1 MSGFDEN
8 PFGEPTVDNPFA
20 DPSVTQVTKQTTNA
34 HKGLED
40 YNPFA
45 DQAPP
50 RNTAPMRGA
59 ANPPYQPSSQPAIMQ
74 PTQEINPPPSYTKS
88 AQQSQPQ
95 QLSAAEFQAEL
106 DRRQEELE
114 RKAAELARREE
125 ELRNAPYNVR
135 RNNWPPL
142 PENNILG
149 LQPCFYQDINV
160 EIPPEF
166 QGVVRNLYY
175 LWMFHSSLMILNV
188 LGGLLLFLHTREFS
202 TFGVG
207 VIYAIL
213 FTPFS
218 FICWYRPVYKAFRSD
233 SSFNFMV
240 FFFIFFFQFIITIFQ
255 ALGMSGAGTCGLA
268 TALGTFDGTPS
279 GTIIGIFLLL
289 IAGGF
294 CCAAFI
300 DFLLLAKV
308 HRIYRST
315 GASFAKAQQEFT
327 SEIMRNQHVRDAA
340 GNVVSAAVQNQ
351 FNNPQQ
357 PARSPSSRY

>member
-1 MSGFDEN
+1 MSGFDDN

-20 DPSVTQVTKQTTNA
+20 DPSVTQVTKQATNA
-34 HKGLED
+34 TQGLED

-45 DQAPP
+45 DQAPQ
-50 RNTAPMRGA
+50 RNAPPVRGA

-74 PTQEINPPPSYTKS
+74 PTQEVAPPSYTKT
-88 AQQSQPQ
+88 AQQTQPQ
-95 QLSAAEFQAEL
+95 QLSAAEFQ
-106 DRRQEELE
+106 RRQEELE

-142 PENNILG
+142 PENNCCG

-160 EIPPEF
+160 EIPVEF
-166 QGVVRNLYY
+166 QPIVRNLYY
-175 LWMFHSSLMILNV
+175 LWMFHAALMVINV
-188 LGGLLLFLHTREFS
+188 VGGLLLILHKGDFS

-207 VIYAIL
+207 VIYTLI

-218 FICWYRPVYKAFRSD
+218 FICWYRPIYKAFRSD

-240 FFFIFFFQFIITIFQ
+240 FFFIFFFQMIITIFQ
-255 ALGMSGAGTCGLA
+255 ALGMPGSGTCGLA
-268 TALGTFDGTPS
+268 TALQTFDGTPS
-279 GTIIGIFLLL
+279 GIVIGIFLLL
-289 IAGGF
+289 VAAGF

-340 GNVVSAAVQNQ
+340 GNIVSSAVSSQ
-351 FNNPQQ
+351 FSGQQ
-357 PARSPSSRY
+357 RQPSSRY

>member
-1 MSGFDEN
+1 MSGFDDN

-20 DPSVTQVTKQTTNA
+20 DPSVTQVTKHATNA
-34 HKGLED
+34 TQGLED

-45 DQAPP
+45 DQAPQ
-50 RNTAPMRGA
+50 RNAAPVRGA

-74 PTQEINPPPSYTKS
+74 PTQEVAPPAYAKT
-88 AQQSQPQ
+88 AQQTQPQ
-95 QLSAAEFQAEL
+95 QLSAAEFQ
-106 DRRQEELE
+106 RRQEELE

-142 PENNILG
+142 PENNCCG

-160 EIPPEF
+160 EIPVEF
-166 QGVVRNLYY
+166 QPIVRNLYY
-175 LWMFHSSLMILNV
+175 LWMFHAALMVINV
-188 LGGLLLFLHTREFS
+188 IGGLLLILHNADFS

-207 VIYAIL
+207 VIYTLI

-218 FICWYRPVYKAFRSD
+218 FICWYRPIYKAFRSD

-240 FFFIFFFQFIITIFQ
+240 FFFIFFFQMVITIFQ
-255 ALGMSGAGTCGLA
+255 ALGLPGAGTCGLA
-268 TALGTFDGTPS
+268 TALKTFDGTPS
-279 GTIIGIFLLL
+279 GIVIGIFLLL
-289 IAGGF
+289 VAAGF

-340 GNVVSAAVQNQ
+340 GNIVSSAVQSQ
-351 FNNPQQ
+351 FNQ
-357 PARSPSSRY
+357 PRQPSSRY

>member
-8 PFGEPTVDNPFA
+8 PFGEPTIDNPFA
-20 DPSVTQVTKQTTNA
+20 DPSVTQVTKQTSNTTQ
-34 HKGLED
+34 GLED

-45 DQAPP
+45 DQAPQ
-50 RNTAPMRGA
+50 RNAAPVRGA

-74 PTQEINPPPSYTKS
+74 PTQEMPPPSYAKT
-88 AQQSQPQ
+88 AQQTQPQ
-95 QLSAAEFQAEL
+95 QLSAAEFQ
-106 DRRQEELE
+106 RRQEELE

-142 PENNILG
+142 PENNLCG

-166 QGVVRNLYY
+166 QTIVRNLYY
-175 LWMFHSSLMILNV
+175 LWIFHAALMVVNV
-188 LGGLLLFLHTREFS
+188 LGGLLLILHKADFS

-207 VIYAIL
+207 IMYTIML
-213 FTPFS
+213 TPFS
-218 FICWYRPVYKAFRSD
+218 FICWFRPSYKAFRSD

-240 FFFIFFFQFIITIFQ
+240 FFFMFFFQMIITIFQ
-255 ALGMSGAGTCGLA
+255 ALGLPGSGTCGLA
-268 TALGTFDGTPS
+268 TALSTFDGTPV
-279 GTIIGIFLLL
+279 GIAIGIFLLL
-289 IAGGF
+289 VAGGF
-294 CCAAFI
+294 CSAAFI

-340 GNVVSAAVQNQ
+340 GNIVGAAVQSQ

-357 PARSPSSRY
+357 RNNSSSRY